1 MVPEQ
6 ELKILHLDTGKGWRG
21 GQQQLFWLMEG
32 LRDRGHE
39 QLLLAPG
46 SFPLAERARKAG
58 LEVEELSPQAMSF
71 ANLRGLRQKAVR
83 FDLLHA
89 HDARGHS
96 LAWLAGAGR
105 SKKSW
110 PRLVVSRRVAY
121 PIGFFSRLKYGAA
134 DAYIAVSNYVRQ
146 QLRQAGV
153 PEEKIQVVLDGVKPP
168 SLPVGSGNRSELR
181 RRFGVGKQTFL
192 IGTLATIAPEKLLQD
207 SVDLLANLPS
217 TMQLWLGTPGLG
229 LPPPEP
235 EQQAAEEALLEY
247 VRKRGVEKRFRIVRL
262 GEEMN
267 AFLGSLDLFLY
278 LSKSEGLGSAILLAM
293 VYNLPV
299 VASSVGGIPEI
310 VRHMEAGLLVGKDW
324 KSELPHAIQLLRD
337 SARTRQRLAAAGRRF
352 VMTHATTDIMAD
364 RTAAVYAEL
373 LQGSN
378 RNRA

>member
-1 MVPEQ
+1 M
-6 ELKILHLDTGKGWRG
+6 KILHLDTGKGWRG

-32 LRDRGHE
+32 LRDLGHE
-39 QLLLAPG
+39 QLLLAP
-46 SFPLAERARKAG
+46 SSSPLAERTRKAG
-58 LEVEELSPQAMSF
+58 LEVAELSPQAMSF
-71 ANLRGLRQKAVR
+71 ANLRGLPQKAVR

-96 LAWLAGAGR
+96 LAWLAGIGR

-134 DAYIAVSNYVRQ
+134 DAYIAVSDYVRQ
-146 QLRQAGV
+146 QLLQASV
-153 PEEKIQVVLDGVKPP
+153 PEEKIHVVLDGVK
-168 SLPVGSGNRSELR
+168 LPRLPAGSGNSSELR
-181 RRFGVGKQTFL
+181 RRFGVGEKTFL

-207 SVDLLANLPS
+207 SVDLLVNLPS

-229 LPPPEP
+229 LPESDAD
-235 EQQAAEEALLEY
+235 QQAAEKVLLEHA
-247 VRKRGVEKRFRIVRL
+247 RKRGVEKRFQIVRL
-262 GEEMN
+262 GEDLS
-267 AFLGSLDLFLY
+267 AFLGSLDMFLY

-293 VYNLPV
+293 AYNLPV
-299 VASSVGGIPEI
+299 VASNVGGIPEI
-310 VRHMEAGLLVGKDW
+310 VRHMEEGLLAGKDW
-324 KSELPHAIQLLRD
+324 KSELPPAIRLLRD
-337 SARTRQRLAAAGRRF
+337 SARTRQRLADAGRRF
-352 VMTHATTDIMAD
+352 VMTHATTDIMAS

>member
-1 MVPEQ
+1 M
-6 ELKILHLDTGKGWRG
+6 KILHLDTGKGWRG

-32 LRDRGHE
+32 LRDRSHE

-46 SFPLAERARKAG
+46 RSSLAERARKAG

-96 LAWLAGAGR
+96 LAWLAGIGR

-110 PRLVVSRRVAY
+110 PRLVVSRRVAF

-134 DAYIAVSNYVRQ
+134 DAYIAVSRYVRQ
-146 QLRQAGV
+146 QLCQAGV
-153 PEEKIQVVLDGVKPP
+153 PEEKIHVVLDGVKPP
-168 SLPVGSGNRSELR
+168 SLPVGSGNRNELR
-181 RRFGVGKQTFL
+181 RRFGVGKETFL

-207 SVDLLANLPS
+207 SVNLLAYLPS
-217 TMQLWLGTPGLG
+217 TMQLWLGTPRIGLSASDEDQ
-229 LPPPEP
+229 PS
-235 EQQAAEEALLEY
+235 AEKALLEHA
-247 VRKRGVEKRFRIVRL
+247 RERGVEKRFQIVRID
-262 GEEMN
+262 EEMS

-293 VYNLPV
+293 AYNLPV

-310 VRHMEAGLLVGKDW
+310 VRHMEEGLLAGEDW
-324 KSELPHAIQLLRD
+324 KRELPSAICLLRD
-337 SARTRQRLAAAGRRF
+337 SARTRQRLADAGRRF
-352 VMTHATTDIMAD
+352 VMAHATTDIMVS